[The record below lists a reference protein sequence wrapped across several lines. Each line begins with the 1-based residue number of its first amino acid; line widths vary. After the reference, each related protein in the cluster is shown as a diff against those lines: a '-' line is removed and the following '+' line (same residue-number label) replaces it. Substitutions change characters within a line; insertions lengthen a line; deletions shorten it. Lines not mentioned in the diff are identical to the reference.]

1 MTATPIRWPNF
12 AEKFRAL
19 LSRQGVTVYRITEDT
34 PLKNSNMTRVAAG
47 TARATDRTLAI
58 LAQYK
63 PLGVTFEELI
73 KWRLLDEE
81 PDALAYFDSPSPV
94 HRLLT
99 PENAHEF
106 AKQVLETVGRERFFE
121 FFDAMLAEAERLRKE
136 GA

>member
-1 MTATPIRWPNF
+1 MTAPSVRWPNF
-12 AEKFRAL
+12 ADKFRAL
-19 LSRQGVTVYRITEDT
+19 LQRQGVTLYRISEDT

-73 KWRLLDEE
+73 KWRLMDEE

-99 PENAHEF
+99 PENAKEF
-106 AKQVLETVGRERFFE
+106 AQQVAETVGHEHFCQFA
-121 FFDAMLAEAERLRKE
+121 DAILEEADRIKKH
-136 GA
+136 GS